1 MGFTDMLGGIGNGTF
16 DSLSGR
22 YTSTTIRCT
31 FHGTNA
37 SHVTGLAIH
46 KPTESKFST
55 YIAGID
61 RRSSLI
67 SAMDASRASKSA
79 ARATMDACL
88 AQYGWRD

>member
-1 MGFTDMLGGIGNGTF
+1 MGFKDLFGGSGTGTF
-16 DSLSGR
+16 DSPSGR
-22 YTSTTIRCT
+22 YTSTTIRRT

-37 SHVTGLAIH
+37 SHVTGLAIQ

>member
-1 MGFTDMLGGIGNGTF
+1 MLDGFGTGTF
-16 DSLSGR
+16 NSPSGR
-22 YTSTTIRCT
+22 YISTTIRRT

-37 SHVTGLAIH
+37 SHVTGLAIQ
-46 KPTESKFST
+46 KATESKFST

-61 RRSSLI
+61 RGSGLV